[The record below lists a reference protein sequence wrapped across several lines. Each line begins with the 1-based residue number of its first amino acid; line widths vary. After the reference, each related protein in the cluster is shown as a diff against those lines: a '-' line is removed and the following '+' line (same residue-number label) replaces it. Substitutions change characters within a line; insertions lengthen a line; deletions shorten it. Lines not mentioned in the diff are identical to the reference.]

1 MTEIFT
7 PEQEKLLAELAEEAE
22 VHGAK
27 RWWVPAK
34 NDCPKTIQAL
44 GQKGIF
50 TLRRSGHEFR
60 LTEKGVEAISQVQAG

>member
-1 MTEIFT
+1 MIEIFT
-7 PEQEKLLAELAEEAE
+7 PEQKKLLAELAEEAK

-27 RWWVPAK
+27 CWWVPAK
-34 NDCPKTIQAL
+34 DDCPKTIRAL

-60 LTEKGVEAISQVQAG
+60 LTEKGIEALAQVVA